1 MSRAVRVAP
10 FTIDVPQAVLDDL
23 RHRLDRARP
32 ADEVADAGWD
42 YGTSGRYLAELVEH
56 WRARFD
62 WRAAEKR
69 LNAHANLRAEVDG
82 LGVHVVAERGT
93 GPDPLPIVL
102 VHGWPSGYLEMTR
115 LIPLLADPAA
125 HGADPA
131 DAFDVVV
138 PSLPGFGFSDPP
150 TERGFGYARMAETL
164 ARVVADGLGHRR
176 YGLHVTGLGAYVGGR
191 MAFADPGSVVGL
203 HTHDPVLL
211 PPVSFDPPFRPASAA
226 EARFLERSRAWGAA
240 EGAYGVLHR
249 TKPSSLAHALNDS
262 PMGLLSWLLDKHRA
276 WSDCGGDLER
286 RYAKDDLL
294 TGATLY
300 WATGSIGSSIRV
312 YYERVHADP
321 PIAPGSRLPVPTGVA
336 MPPELPGSPP
346 RQAPREMVERTHDVR
361 HWAELPAGGHF
372 ASWEEP
378 EAVAASIRAFF
389 RPLR

>member
-1 MSRAVRVAP
+1 MSARARVTP
-10 FTIDVPQAVLDDL
+10 FTIDVPQEVLDDL
-23 RHRLDRARP
+23 RWRLERARP
-32 ADEVADAGWD
+32 AGEVADAGWS
-42 YGTSGRYLAELVEH
+42 YGTSGRYLAELVAY
-56 WRARFD
+56 WRDGFD

-69 LNAHANLRAEVDG
+69 LNAHANTWADLGDLGMHVIAEP
-82 LGVHVVAERGT
+82 GT

-102 VHGWPSGYLEMTR
+102 VHGWPSGHLEMTR
-115 LIPLLADPAA
+115 LIPLLADPGA

-131 DAFDVVV
+131 DAFHVVV
-138 PSLPGFGFSDPP
+138 PSLPGFGFSDAPRR
-150 TERGFGYARMAETL
+150 RGFGYARMAEAVT
-164 ARVVADGLGHRR
+164 RVVTEALGHRR

-191 MAFADPGSVVGL
+191 MALADPYAVAGL

-211 PPVSFDPPFRPASAA
+211 PAASFEPPSRPATPA
-226 EARFLERSRAWGAA
+226 EERFLARSRTWGAA
-240 EGAYGVLHR
+240 EGAYGALHR

-262 PMGLLSWLLDKHRA
+262 PAGLLSWLLDKHRT
-276 WSDCGGDLER
+276 WSDCGGDIER
-286 RYAKDDLL
+286 RYSKDDLL
-294 TGATLY
+294 TSATLY
-300 WATGSIGSSIRV
+300 WATGSIGSSVRV

-321 PIAPGSRLPVPTGVA
+321 PIAPGTRLPVPTGVA

-378 EAVAASIRAFF
+378 EAVAESIRAFF